1 MATNQMSE
9 FIQHVQRA
17 VLLRDGAELTD
28 EELLKA
34 FISHREEAAI
44 AALVRRHGPMVWGVC
59 RRVLPCYQDAEDA
72 FQATFLVLVRKAASI
87 ASPELLG
94 NWLYRVAYQTALNAR
109 ATAARRK
116 ERERQVTD
124 MPEPEVVPRD
134 HPHDLLPLLDEA
146 LSRLP
151 DKYRVVVILC
161 DLEARTR
168 QEAARQLGVP
178 EGTVAGRLARART
191 MLAKRL
197 TRHGLATAGGTV
209 AVVLAQNVASAG
221 VPIAVVSN
229 TLEAATVFRAGPGGA
244 AGGVISPEVAALT
257 QGVLKTMLWSKLKVT
272 TAVLLGVLA
281 CVGGSAV
288 AFLPR
293 AAGQPEV
300 QATAQKVSS
309 DDKKTDKDKLQG
321 TWVAVSAERNG
332 AKVDGDDP
340 GVKSTRF
347 TFDGDKVTMSPLKEG
362 PCPYTLDPDKSP
374 REMDIDVGDGK
385 KDVKLLTIY
394 KFEGGRLKWHWIKD
408 GPRPSDF
415 DTSKSKGVVIV
426 FEKKKP

>member
-1 MATNQMSE
+1 MASNQMSE
-9 FIQHVQRA
+9 FIQHVRRA
-17 VLLRDGAELTD
+17 ALLRDGAGRTD
-28 EELLKA
+28 EELLKD
-34 FISHREEAAI
+34 FISRHEDAALG
-44 AALVRRHGPMVWGVC
+44 ALVRRHGPMVWGVC
-59 RRVLPCYQDAEDA
+59 RRVLRSYHDAEDA

-87 ASPELLG
+87 ALPELLA

-124 MPEPEVVPRD
+124 MPEPEVVPQD
-134 HPHDLLPLLDEA
+134 HRHDLRSVLDEA
-146 LSRLP
+146 LSHLP
-151 DKYRVVVILC
+151 DKYRAVIILC

-209 AVVLAQNVASAG
+209 AVVLAQHMAAAG

-229 TLEAATVFRAGPGGA
+229 AIKAATVFAAGPRA

-257 QGVLKTMLWSKLKVT
+257 QGVLKTMLWSKLKVA
-272 TAVLLGVLA
+272 TAVLLGVFA
-281 CVGGSAV
+281 CVGGGAV
-288 AFLPR
+288 ALLSM
-293 AAGQPEV
+293 AAGQEA
-300 QATAQKVSS
+300 QATAQKALPE
-309 DDKKTDKDKLQG
+309 DKKTDKDKLQG

-332 AKVDGDDP
+332 AKLDGDDP
-340 GVKSTRF
+340 GVKSTKF
-347 TFDGDKVTMSPLKEG
+347 TFDGDKVTMSPLKEE
-362 PCPYTLDPDKSP
+362 PSPYTLDPDKSP
-374 REMDIDVGDGK
+374 KEMDIDVGDGK

-394 KFEGGRLKWHWIKD
+394 KFEGGRLKWHWVKD

-426 FEKKKP
+426 FEKKKQ

>member
-1 MATNQMSE
+1 MATNQMTE
-9 FIQHVQRA
+9 FIQHVRRA
-17 VLLRDGAELTD
+17 ALLRDGAGLTD

-34 FISHREEAAI
+34 FISRREEAALG
-44 AALVRRHGPMVWGVC
+44 ALVRRHGPMVWGVC
-59 RRVLPCYQDAEDA
+59 RRILRSYHDAEDA

-87 ASPELLG
+87 AAPELLA

-116 ERERQVTD
+116 ERERQLTE
-124 MPEPEVVPRD
+124 MPEPEVVPQD
-134 HPHDLLPLLDEA
+134 HWHDLRPLLDEA

-151 DKYRVVVILC
+151 DKYRAVLILC

-168 QEAARQLGVP
+168 REAARQLGVP

-197 TRHGLATAGGTV
+197 TRHGLATAGGAV
-209 AVVLAQNVASAG
+209 AVVLAQDVAAAG

-229 TLEAATVFRAGPGGA
+229 TIKAATVFAAGQGA
-244 AGGVISPEVAALT
+244 AGGVIAPEVAALI
-257 QGVLKTMLWSKLKVT
+257 QGVLKTMLWSKLKVAT
-272 TAVLLGVLA
+272 VVLLGVLA
-281 CVGGSAV
+281 CIGGGAV
-288 AFLPR
+288 AFLPM
-293 AAGQPEV
+293 AAGQLEA
-300 QATAQKVSS
+300 QATPQKASP

-321 TWVAVSAERNG
+321 TWVAVSAERKG
-332 AKVDGDDP
+332 AKIDRDDP
-340 GVKSTRF
+340 GVQSTKM
-347 TFDGDKVTMSPLKEG
+347 TFDGEKVTLSPLKEE

-374 REMDIDVGDGK
+374 KEMDIDVGDGK

-394 KFEGGRLKWHWIKD
+394 QFEGGRLKWHWVKD

-426 FEKKKP
+426 FEKKKE